1 MLETAK
7 RETEARNRKGCWV
20 EAAGWSKRMLA
31 ALDNGVQAGDKEIAF
46 FAAQGLFMMD
56 RAHALASQSR

>member
-1 MLETAK
+1 
-7 RETEARNRKGCWV
+7 
-20 EAAGWSKRMLA
+20 MLA